1 MQRALVRV
9 DSDKLDQVQIQVTMV
24 DDHGLNDEPLGMHW
38 NYVRNGRII
47 ENSQGS
53 ATLPVEF
60 QSVKSNLYSA
70 IINMNSSTDLQK
82 GDNLMV
88 WFEGYDAS
96 GRPITGQGTSDVDP
110 IDTIVRWIAY
120 EPEIAEIITTPY
132 RPELGD
138 IISIECGIRNMD

>member
-1 MQRALVRV
+1 MIVELSDVYNHSKSSDEIDFVIDDSPPTISIAGGHLVRV

-24 DDHGLNDEPLGMHW
+24 DDHGLNDEPLVMHW
-38 NYVRNGRII
+38 NYVRNGRIV

-60 QSVKSNLYSA
+60 QSVRSNLYSA
-70 IINMNSSTDLQK
+70 IIDMNSSTDLQK

-96 GRPITGQGTSDVDP
+96 GRPITGKGTSDVDP
-110 IDTIVRWIAY
+110 IDT
-120 EPEIAEIITTPY
+120 
-132 RPELGD
+132 
-138 IISIECGIRNMD
+138 C